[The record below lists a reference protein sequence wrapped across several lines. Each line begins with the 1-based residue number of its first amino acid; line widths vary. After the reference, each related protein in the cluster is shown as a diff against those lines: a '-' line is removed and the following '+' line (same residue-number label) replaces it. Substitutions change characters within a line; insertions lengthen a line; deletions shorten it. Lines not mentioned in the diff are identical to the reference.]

1 MGNNTYVVFDEASK
15 EAALVD
21 PAKGSGPVLVW
32 MQTHGLL
39 PKYVL
44 NTHGHSDHTFDNG
57 LAMDGSD
64 ADLMIGEPDEAMLEQ
79 LAKGD
84 GWLGKP
90 EMPSPMADAYLEH
103 EQELVLGSTAIRVL
117 HTPGHT
123 PGSSCFVYEDA
134 VLTGDTLFQHSI
146 GRTDF
151 PGGSFPEIVKSI
163 EDPPLHACANDTGA
177 SRSHGGLDNHRRE
190 AAQPVRRRGGADQ
203 SFPATAGLTDAGRVM
218 TTPEQRAGGG
228 DSPQLQA
235 LKAAQERVNA
245 LRSGLER
252 PPLKNGDSGDEYAQ
266 ELVTA
271 MNRLMSLIR
280 HATPEDVAAF
290 DEWRNSL

>member
-1 MGNNTYVVFDEASK
+1 MPIQRFAVGPMGNNTYVVFDEASK
-15 EAALVD
+15 EAAIVD

-79 LAKGD
+79 LRQGD

-103 EQELVLGSTAIRVL
+103 EQELTLGMTAIRVL

-134 VLTGDTLFQHSI
+134 VMTGDTLFQMSI

-151 PGGSFPEIVKSI
+151 PGGSMPEILTSI
-163 EDPPLHACANDTGA
+163 KTRLFNLPDETVVLPGHNDISTI
-177 SRSHGGLDNHRRE
+177 LNERRYNPFVGE
-190 AAQPVRRRGGADQ
+190 GSNIDFSQFQKG
-203 SFPATAGLTDAGRVM
+203 
-218 TTPEQRAGGG
+218 
-228 DSPQLQA
+228 
-235 LKAAQERVNA
+235 
-245 LRSGLER
+245 
-252 PPLKNGDSGDEYAQ
+252 
-266 ELVTA
+266 
-271 MNRLMSLIR
+271 
-280 HATPEDVAAF
+280 
-290 DEWRNSL
+290 

>member
-1 MGNNTYVVFDEASK
+1 MPIQRFVVGPMGNNTYVVFDEVSK

-151 PGGSFPEIVKSI
+151 PGGSFPDIVKSI
-163 EDPPLHACANDTGA
+163 ETHLYTLAPTTRVLPGHMEISTIIDEKRHNPFVGEGA
-177 SRSHGGLDNHRRE
+177 RINLSQMQQD
-190 AAQPVRRRGGADQ
+190 
-203 SFPATAGLTDAGRVM
+203 
-218 TTPEQRAGGG
+218 
-228 DSPQLQA
+228 
-235 LKAAQERVNA
+235 
-245 LRSGLER
+245 
-252 PPLKNGDSGDEYAQ
+252 
-266 ELVTA
+266 
-271 MNRLMSLIR
+271 
-280 HATPEDVAAF
+280 
-290 DEWRNSL
+290 